1 METLSK
7 TWLTPLV
14 VPADTLALRDS
25 TLQCAGSP
33 FGIFSSLHF
42 LYGLH
47 IILQLGHYLR

>member
-1 METLSK
+1 MLGISD
-7 TWLTPLV
+7 
-14 VPADTLALRDS
+14 AAI
-25 TLQCAGSP
+25 CAGSP